1 MRFILLTGCLIL
13 SPLPALACHNDS
25 NTHEGEE
32 EFRRGY
38 EEEAPEEQQEE
49 GPWAT
54 LAAVIGSLGLG
65 GAAAAVLKGGALA
78 AV

>member
-1 MRFILLTGCLIL
+1 MRSLLLTGCLIL
-13 SPLPALACHNDS
+13 SPLPALACINDS

-38 EEEAPEEQQEE
+38 EEEAPEQEE
-49 GPWAT
+49 ESSPWTA
-54 LAAVIGSLGLG
+54 LAAALGTLGLG